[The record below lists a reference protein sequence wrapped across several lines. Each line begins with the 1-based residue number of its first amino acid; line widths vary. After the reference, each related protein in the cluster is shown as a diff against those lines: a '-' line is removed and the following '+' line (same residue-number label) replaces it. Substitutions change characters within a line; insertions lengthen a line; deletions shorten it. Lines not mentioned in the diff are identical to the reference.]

1 MASDK
6 QFARLKDGASAWNQ
20 WRREEPLIRPDLQGL
35 SLTLAQK
42 QWGETSGGP
51 INFTNCV
58 LRDADLR
65 HATLIRANLSG
76 ATLAGANLS
85 GARLQNA
92 NLRNTNLS
100 LARFDDAD
108 MGCALLEGAD
118 LRGADLSGARNLSSS
133 QIELAEGDARTLLP
147 AQLVAPKAWRSGAFA
162 ALASAETPR
171 DTAAAHAPAAAR
183 SLRLPQPQVA
193 VDLAKRALERLPEPR
208 RAVDAAGAAIRSRLP
223 DPRRAMESAGAAIRS
238 RLPDPKRAVKSVGA
252 AIRNRLPNPRR
263 SVESAGA
270 AIRSRLPDPRRAVD
284 AAGAVLQ
291 RLPMPTPK
299 MVLATALAGLA
310 GLALLFGIGH
320 LLSTGVI
327 DAGMFG
333 QRAPGVVAQ
342 SHAIEQGAPQRLA
355 VGEPG
360 AATAVHDVPVGLQT
374 SPVATAVEAPPALPA
389 GVVEGLPVGQSAS
402 PVVALEG
409 AAARPTEQPPPDTT
423 VRLAFAL
430 GTEDIPGTKG
440 TSINAPVGGD
450 TAQAYIESY
459 VGQPVKARS
468 VDAPMKRV
476 DLPKPKPATKTPVK
490 EVWVEPAGA
499 PATTPVQEARAE
511 PLEAPAPQVAHAPTN
526 VVEYLQTPTRST
538 DWIMVFI
545 KDFYLSDTT
554 LDESA
559 IRTVYSDYVDYF
571 GESKTSL
578 EKVAREKADYYRHW
592 PTRHYA
598 LVPGSIAIKWRT
610 PEIADISFTYDFKV
624 SAPQKKT
631 SSGRGRA
638 HLTLDLRGSTGR
650 IVREDGEVLAHN

>member
-6 QFARLKDGASAWNQ
+6 QLATLKDGASAWNQ
-20 WRREEPLIRPDLQGL
+20 WRRQEPLIRPDLQGL

-147 AQLVAPKAWRSGAFA
+147 SQLVAPKAWRSGAFA
-162 ALASAETPR
+162 ALSSAETPR
-171 DTAAAHAPAAAR
+171 DTAAAYAPAAAR
-183 SLRLPQPQVA
+183 SFRLPQPQVA

-223 DPRRAMESAGAAIRS
+223 DPRRAVESAGAAIRS

-252 AIRNRLPNPRR
+252 AIVSRLPNPRR

-310 GLALLFGIGH
+310 GLALLFGVAH
-320 LLSTGVI
+320 LISTGVI
-327 DAGMFG
+327 DAEMFG
-333 QRAPGVVAQ
+333 QRAPAVVAE
-342 SHAIEQGAPQRLA
+342 SHATKQAAPQQL
-355 VGEPG
+355 
-360 AATAVHDVPVGLQT
+360 AVHDVPVGLQM
-374 SPVATAVEAPPALPA
+374 SPVATATEAPPALPA

-409 AAARPTEQPPPDTT
+409 TATRPTEQPPPDST

-430 GTEDIPGTKG
+430 GTEDIPGTQG
-440 TSINAPVGGD
+440 TSINAPIVGGS
-450 TAQAYIESY
+450 AQAFIESY
-459 VGQPVKARS
+459 VGQPVK
-468 VDAPMKRV
+468 RV
-476 DLPKPKPATKTPVK
+476 DLPKPKPTTKAPVK
-490 EVWVEPAGA
+490 EVWVEPVGA
-499 PATTPVQEARAE
+499 PAKTPVQEARAE
-511 PLEAPAPQVAHAPTN
+511 PLEAPAPQAARAPTN
-526 VVEYLQTPTRST
+526 VVEYLQTPTRSS
-538 DWIMVFI
+538 DWIRVFI

-559 IRTVYSDYVDYF
+559 IRTIYSDYVDYF

-624 SAPQKKT
+624 SAPKKKT

-638 HLTLDLRGSTGR
+638 HLTLDLRGNTGR